1 MLTEGSSYR
10 GTIPLE
16 LYLEL
21 QNKFPQFDGES
32 EQSWLNRLRGNKM
45 LAPTLFGTAQFKDE
59 LLQAVARRTMAQAGA
74 TRVGHQHA
82 GPSLVKL
89 KQPGDKQ
96 AVTTIAQRYRDE
108 FMNGRQYKYAE
119 QAYALLMEQF
129 DATTSRDG
137 AIFWNGINEL
147 TLAKKV
153 DQWNG
158 EMGSQFFGQLEA
170 TTVARYVNKQF
181 VWEKGGVFQRYFN
194 DVSGALGHAAKG
206 HVTAVVRCGLRND
219 SIFTVT
225 ELPAML
231 KKMEAAI
238 ARKQAPEVTDITIV
252 VIQPKQATHREIAA
266 YTNLEITQVPIVRN
280 IAWPCTGPKDCVIEG
295 HLNLSIRMREY
306 WSGRT
311 QIKLPP
317 AANRVM
323 KDFQDLIKWG

>member
-1 MLTEGSSYR
+1 MLNEGSSYR

-45 LAPTLFGTAQFKDE
+45 LAPTMFGTAQFKDE

-74 TRVGHQHA
+74 RRVGHKHA
-82 GPSLVKL
+82 GPSLAKL
-89 KQPGDKQ
+89 TKPGDKQ
-96 AVTTIAQRYRDE
+96 AVSTIAQRYREE
-108 FMNGRQYKYAE
+108 FMDGRQYKYAKE
-119 QAYALLMEQF
+119 AYELLMEQF

-137 AIFWNGINEL
+137 AVFWNGINEL

-153 DQWNG
+153 NQWNS

-181 VWEKGGVFQRYFN
+181 VWENGGVFQRYFTE
-194 DVSGALGHAAKG
+194 VSAELGHAAKG

-219 SIFTVT
+219 SIFTTT
-225 ELPAML
+225 ELPRML
-231 KKMEAAI
+231 KNMEDKI
-238 ARKQAPEVTDITIV
+238 VRKQAPDVTDLTIV
-252 VIQPKQATHREIAA
+252 VIQPKQATHREIMT
-266 YTNLEITQVPIVRN
+266 YTNLEITQIPIVRN
-280 IAWPCTGPKDCVIEG
+280 IAWPCTGPKDCVEEG
-295 HLNLSIRMREY
+295 RLNLSIRMRNY
-306 WSGRT
+306 WGGRP
-311 QIKLPP
+311 QPKLPE

-323 KDFQDLIKWG
+323 RDFQDLIKWG